1 MLLLHSINTT
11 LQLMPI
17 YYTTVHK
24 NKTNISL
31 NMAKNGW
38 VILDIPQDKNISKLK
53 NQFKFLI
60 HVIFLGESA
69 AGKKAFL

>member
-1 MLLLHSINTT
+1 
-11 LQLMPI
+11 
-17 YYTTVHK
+17 
-24 NKTNISL
+24 
-31 NMAKNGW
+31 MAKNGW